1 MGWSLE
7 SSAPKCSRN
16 QEGYLGRTLWRG
28 KLWEGS
34 GQKWPGRTEAKKVPF
49 PPWTPLSTGLEQHHA
64 GLRVGSGLPPGI
76 PGAGRRARC
85 SLEGLFKLGSWL
97 EASALLP

>member
-7 SSAPKCSRN
+7 SSAPKCSWN

-34 GQKWPGRTEAKKVPF
+34 RQKWPGRTKAKRVLF
-49 PPWTPLSTGLEQHHA
+49 PPWTLLSAGLERQHTGLR
-64 GLRVGSGLPPGI
+64 LGSGPPLGV
-76 PGAGRRARC
+76 PGAGSGVRY

-97 EASALLP
+97 EASASLP